1 MRKNVNTKILNYM
14 VLIVNYLNKR
24 RVRWL
29 ERGLDWYPY
38 LKHIIQ
44 LWSGYW
50 VKQMKKT
57 NQAVGEKNC
66 LDKSGGGVNIQFVI
80 LEGKSSLNVLVEFYL
95 QLPMGLKDT
104 TFGRELKHLAIRRH
118 ELNYT
123 YISVRTHI

>member
-1 MRKNVNTKILNYM
+1 MRKNVNTKILKYM
-14 VLIVNYLNKR
+14 VLIINYFNKR

-29 ERGLDWYPY
+29 ERVLDWYPY

-66 LDKSGGGVNIQFVI
+66 LDKSGGGVNIQVVI
-80 LEGKSSLNVLVEFYL
+80 LEGKSSLNVLAEVYL
-95 QLPMGLKDT
+95 Q
-104 TFGRELKHLAIRRH
+104 
-118 ELNYT
+118 
-123 YISVRTHI
+123 